1 MSKLIFKYPDESCV
15 YHPLINAVNQV
26 CVDYNKDCTCTSGY
40 RSLEKQRIINTQ
52 VLQERKSQGAYQLS
66 NGAVYTKDG
75 KCWASAYGCSNH
87 NYCIALDIDDSWFK
101 NLTNAQLKKY
111 NLVKPMAH
119 EPWHAQLLE
128 HSNITQ
134 KQKESIRNY
143 VLDGKVDT
151 WMFQLITGLV
161 ADDIPGPKTQAKAK
175 QMLQIC
181 QTILK
186 NDFQNAG
193 EVIAATQNDPS
204 RWLDLMKTT
213 KYFDSFIMNIVK
225 RMGGKD

>member
-1 MSKLIFKYPDESCV
+1 MAKLNFKYQDESSV
-15 YHPLINAVNQV
+15 YIPLIKAVNQV
-26 CVDYNKDCTCTSGY
+26 CIDYNKDCTCTSGY
-40 RSLEKQRIINTQ
+40 RSLEKQKIINAQ

-75 KCWASAYGCSNH
+75 KCWASAYGQSNH
-87 NYCIALDIDDSWFK
+87 NYCIALDISDEWFK
-101 NLTNAQLKKY
+101 VLTNAQLKKY
-111 NLVKPMAH
+111 GLIKPMSH
-119 EPWHAQLLE
+119 EPWHVQLID
-128 HSNITQ
+128 HQNISQ
-134 KQKESIRNY
+134 SEKEKIRDN
-143 VLDGKVDT
+143 VLSGKIDVKT
-151 WMFQLITGLV
+151 FQSITGLV
-161 ADDIPGPKTQAKAK
+161 VDGISGPKTQAKAK
-175 QMLQIC
+175 EVLQIC